1 MSLISTEIRS
11 LISGTRLA
19 ILARQIVDGY
29 MVGMHS
35 GTRRGA
41 GTEFSQ
47 YRSYQPG
54 DDLRQIDWKMY
65 ARSDRYYIK
74 EADIETSV
82 TIRFFLDSS
91 ASMLYEENGF
101 TKFRYSS
108 LLTAAIGTLAHQQ
121 GDGIALHIV
130 NSDKRTDLQN
140 RRGKNQLNQFY
151 NILETAECEG
161 TWPESGEWLLDCMT
175 SRNRE
180 LWVVISDMI
189 DGLEPWKSF
198 MKMGETFGN
207 EIQFLQILG
216 DLEMNLRFDKV
227 ITLRDPESGK
237 EQNIRTKSVK
247 DRYAKS
253 LQNYL
258 KDLDEAVTGKRSRL
272 DLLTM
277 DQPVVQALQIISK
290 RRARL

>member
-19 ILARQIVDGY
+19 ILARQIVDGF

-74 EADIETSV
+74 EAEIETSV

-121 GDGIALHIV
+121 GDGFALHIV

-151 NILETAECEG
+151 NVLETAECKG
-161 TWPESGEWLLDCMT
+161 TWPESEEWILDCMS
-175 SRNRE
+175 SRKRE

-189 DGLEPWKSF
+189 DSLEPWKSF
-198 MKMGETFGN
+198 MKLGETFGH
-207 EIQFLQILG
+207 EIQFLQVLG
-216 DLEMNLRFDKV
+216 DLEINLSFDKV

-237 EQNIRTKSVK
+237 EQNIRTKSVRN
-247 DRYAKS
+247 RYAENLNK
-253 LQNYL
+253 YL
-258 KDLDEAVTGKRSRL
+258 KELDEAVTGKKSRL
-272 DLLTM
+272 ELLTM
-277 DQPVVQALQIISK
+277 DQPVVRSLQIISK